1 MDFGTPIPII
11 IGLVLLSIILLAVGI
26 LLRRRGRLCSR
37 QMWFIWVCVCVLPL
51 AGGVALYVQ
60 AQIDMMT
67 GETPVREDS
76 TVRE

>member
-37 QMWFIWVCVCVLPL
+37 QMWFICVCVLPL

-76 TVRE
+76 TVPE